1 MNNPKI
7 AKIDASN
14 LNNINLEDEV
24 SNLIGMCIL
33 VENASQ
39 MTMKSINSIIKVID
53 SYPDKVAV
61 ILVDKEEN
69 ISKMLFK
76 EEILRNQLSHFIL
89 L

>member
-1 MNNPKI
+1 
-7 AKIDASN
+7 
-14 LNNINLEDEV
+14 
-24 SNLIGMCIL
+24 
-33 VENASQ
+33 